1 MADKETNETE
11 APETEAEEQAEAQ
24 PLPQL
29 VAVQTDTV
37 WEDAEANYARV
48 RGQLD
53 AADLKPGSLVVLQE
67 MFPSGFT
74 MNVDKVAEKD
84 PSASEAFLAE
94 QAKERGIYLLGG
106 VVRRGPFGAVRNQSV
121 VCSPEGALVSRYT
134 KIQGF
139 TLGGESDAYA
149 PGDEVVLFA
158 WNGFNVAHF
167 ICYDLRF
174 PELFRAAAK
183 LGADAYTVIASWP
196 NMRHEHWTHLLKAR
210 AIENQAYVV
219 GVNRCGGDPSFSYD
233 GGSRI
238 VDYSGAILADAGKE
252 EGVVSAEADI
262 MALRDYRKKL
272 PFLED
277 IRDDFV
283 ASPL

>member
-1 MADKETNETE
+1 MAENEQDEPAVEEETVETE
-11 APETEAEEQAEAQ
+11 ATPAAPE
-24 PLPQL
+24 L
-29 VAVQTDTV
+29 VAVQVDTA
-37 WEDAEANYARV
+37 WEDAEANYAKTR
-48 RGQLD
+48 QLLD
-53 AADLKPGSLVVLQE
+53 DADLKEGSLVVLQE

-94 QAKERGIYLLGG
+94 QAKEREIYLMGG
-106 VVRRGPFGAVRNQSV
+106 VVRRGPFGAVRNQSIV
-121 VCSPEGALVSRYT
+121 FSPEGELVSRYT

-139 TLGGESDAYA
+139 TLGGESNAYA
-149 PGDEVVLFA
+149 PGDDVVLFA

-183 LGADAYTVIASWP
+183 LGADVYTVIASWP

-219 GVNRCGGDPSFSYD
+219 GVNRCGKDPKFAYD

-238 VDYSGAILADAGKE
+238 VDYSGSVLADSGAE
-252 EGVVSAEADI
+252 EGCASAPADLG
-262 MALRDYRKKL
+262 ALREYRKKL

-277 IRDDFV
+277 MRDDFV

>member
-1 MADKETNETE
+1 MADNEVNETE
-11 APETEAEEQAEAQ
+11 SPETEAEEQTEAQ
-24 PLPQL
+24 PLPEL
-29 VAVQTDTV
+29 VAVQVDTA
-37 WEDAEANYARV
+37 WEDAEANYAKTREL
-48 RGQLD
+48 LD
-53 AADLKPGSLVVLQE
+53 AANLQPGSMVVLQE

-74 MNVDKVAEKD
+74 MDVDKVAEKD
-84 PSASEAFLAE
+84 PSPSEAFLAE

-106 VVRRGPFGAVRNQSV
+106 VVRRGPFGAVRNQSIV
-121 VCSPEGALVSRYT
+121 YSPEGGFVSRYT

-139 TLGGESDAYA
+139 TLGGESNAYA
-149 PGDEVVLFA
+149 PGDDIVMFA

-167 ICYDLRF
+167 VCYDLRF

-183 LGADAYTVIASWP
+183 LGADAFTVIASWP

-219 GVNRCGGDPSFSYD
+219 GVNRCGKDPQFEYD

-238 VDYSGAILADAGKE
+238 VDFSGEVVADAGAD
-252 EGVVSAEADI
+252 EGTVSAQADLS
-262 MALRDYRKKL
+262 ALREYRRKL